1 MIARVALVVAALCSV
16 ARADEVTQVYVVQP
30 GDSCLGI
37 ALRMLGDRAGV
48 ATIHKLN
55 PELGALPHH
64 LAVGSTLRLPAQ
76 TAQGPDARLTRAA
89 GEVKIRRPS
98 EVSWDAAQ
106 RGMDLFRAYR
116 IGAATRASAELTFA
130 DRGQLDMR
138 ERTIVVIYGPEKR
151 LAKQIVATADLERGT
166 LSSRLGELDGRVVV
180 VKTTLAE
187 ASLAGGQAVLSSG
200 DGGPS
205 IVSNHGGKDVKI
217 ASKARRTKPVAVR
230 AGMGTRVVGSR
241 VEPPRPLPATPVFE
255 QASGPMI
262 VETTGSAHFTWQ
274 PVARAARYHV
284 TLGDGDARVG
294 FDVDAPTSS
303 VDLPLGPGRYQIVI
317 AALDADGLESA
328 PSPPLDVE
336 IVAPT
341 FVSPH
346 GLRPGPGATTPRV
359 VAIGTTLLAP
369 DGMTCAEEGKAHAA
383 SIVFSEPGTTLVRC
397 SNATGAQTNA
407 IALSVIHLAR

>member
-1 MIARVALVVAALCSV
+1 VIARSALVVAALCSV
-16 ARADEVTQVYVVQP
+16 ARAEETQVYVVQP

-37 ALRMLGDRAGV
+37 ALRVMGDRAGV
-48 ATIHKLN
+48 GTIHKLN
-55 PELGALPHH
+55 PTLGALPHQ
-64 LAVGSTLRLPAQ
+64 LVGASPLRVPAQ
-76 TAQGPDARLTRAA
+76 TPQGPDAGLTRAA

-98 EVSWDAAQ
+98 EVSWDAAR

-151 LAKQIVATADLERGT
+151 LAKQIVATAELERGT
-166 LSSRLGELDGRVVV
+166 LASRLGELDGRVVV

-205 IVSNHGGKDVKI
+205 IVSNHGGTDVKI
-217 ASKARRTKPVAVR
+217 ASRARRTKSVSVR

-241 VEPPRPLPATPVFE
+241 VEPPRPLPATPVFDN
-255 QASGPMI
+255 ASGPVI
-262 VETTGSAHFTWQ
+262 VEPTGSVHVTWQ
-274 PVARAARYHV
+274 PAARAARYHV
-284 TLGDGDARVG
+284 TLVVDDAR
-294 FDVDAPTSS
+294 FAYEVDAPTTSIYI
-303 VDLPLGPGRYQIVI
+303 PLQPGRFRLVI

-328 PSPPLDVE
+328 PSLPLDLDV
-336 IVAPT
+336 VAPT

-346 GLRPGPGATTPRV
+346 GLRPGPGATTPRT
-359 VAIGTTLLAP
+359 VAVGTTLLAP
-369 DGMTCAEEGKAHAA
+369 AGMTCAEAGQTGSA
-383 SIVFSEPGTTLVRC
+383 SLVLQQAGATVVRC
-397 SNATGAQTNA
+397 SNASGVQTNPV
-407 IALSVIHLAR
+407 ALSVISLAR